1 MKNITRIFSLVVIL
15 VMALS
20 VACYAADFAH
30 TFTVTTDVTSVSA
43 GDTVTVTVDLAGPM
57 TDVAMV
63 QMSIVYDTA
72 KFSVNTATDRTKG
85 YKCFD
90 AAWYAPLKATADGSE
105 GSTTDNLGYISKPT
119 CGENPKGT
127 VNLGFISTD
136 GYYIDNGSDL
146 YGKDATVTAAKIIFT
161 ATADVDKIDS
171 TCFNVINAKVDDAS
185 SKHSTVT
192 VNQIKAA
199 DPEPSV
205 KTITK
210 TEDAIVNNAT
220 ALKDKETDVEI
231 GGAAGFAF
239 TIPAGV
245 KLDDNMIWSLTTAD
259 GKLYSEKINAGLS
272 TLGEGSPVK
281 VAATFVTGTH
291 KGADAANK
299 EITAV
304 NGIFKAGEDFY
315 FTDAADA
322 KNQAA
327 AAE

>member
-1 MKNITRIFSLVVIL
+1 MKKIVALMLALTVVFSFAIIS
-15 VMALS
+15 A
-20 VACYAADFAH
+20 YANESRF
-30 TFTVTTDVTSVSA
+30 TFTV
-43 GDTVTVTVDLAGPM
+43 
-57 TDVAMV
+57 
-63 QMSIVYDTA
+63 
-72 KFSVNTATDRTKG
+72 
-85 YKCFD
+85 
-90 AAWYAPLKATADGSE
+90 
-105 GSTTDNLGYISKPT
+105 
-119 CGENPKGT
+119 GE
-127 VNLGFISTD
+127 VEIE
-136 GYYIDNGSDL
+136 
-146 YGKDATVTAAKIIFT
+146 KDATTI
-161 ATADVDKIDS
+161 DVP
-171 TCFNVINAKVDDAS
+171 
-185 SKHSTVT
+185 VT
-192 VNQIKAA
+192 VHAASYPSNLAGFNIVFNSANLEGLKLTSVTGMPSGLPLDGSANLDNFSIAIASDGSDIAISEDFVLTLTFSATGLEEGKTYKLTFVDGDLDAYDATYEWGADACTFVPGAITVKAA
-199 DPEPSV
+199 GPSV

-220 ALKDKETDVEI
+220 VLKDKETDVEI

-245 KLDDNMIWSLTTAD
+245 TLDDNMIWSLTTAD

-291 KGADAANK
+291 KGADAANT

-327 AAE
+327 AE